1 MKETAQRLAPTTIFL
16 HWVVGLFIIVLMA
29 VGFYMDTFE
38 VFSLYPLH
46 KSFGVIVLVLA
57 AVRLL
62 WRLAKGFPPPASNYA
77 AWERTLARIVQWVL
91 LLGTILFP
99 LSGIIMS
106 AMGGN
111 GVAVFGVGLFPMN
124 PGPPH
129 PGKKK
134 PIDQGHGRQR
144 TRHARPAA
152 VGDAGGA
159 RAARG
164 GRLEAPPAGR
174 RRHPAPHAGSYP
186 LIPECRAAGR
196 AFLSEK
202 GLSCRQSKPCPTRY
216 AGWLLPG

>member
-1 MKETAQRLAPTTIFL
+1 MKESVQRLAPTTIFL

-38 VFSLYPLH
+38 VFALYPLH

-111 GVAVFGVGLFPMN
+111 GVAVFGVELFPMN
-124 PGPPH
+124 PDPAN
-129 PGKKK
+129 PGKNT
-134 PIDQGHGRQR
+134 PIDK
-144 TRHARPAA
+144 AM
-152 VGDAGGA
+152 AGNA
-159 RAARG
+159 RAMHGLLLWVMLVALALHVAGALKHHLLDGDGTLRRML
-164 GRLEAPPAGR
+164 GRTL
-174 RRHPAPHAGSYP
+174 
-186 LIPECRAAGR
+186 
-196 AFLSEK
+196 
-202 GLSCRQSKPCPTRY
+202 
-216 AGWLLPG
+216 